1 MILAALILIPTV
13 FSSGITSN
21 AAAKKHTTG
30 FVKEKNGTHYYYKNG
45 KQAKGRCTIN
55 GHTYIFNSKGVM
67 QKNGWY
73 TTKRGNTY
81 YLRKNGTAVKGKQTI
96 KGKTYIFFQNRTYAK
111 RHVQKSLYRKKILPK
126 SKDRC
131 ITYQFLVYNKKGN
144 KMYFGSSGAA
154 YTGKHTIGKHTYL
167 FSDKGAMKKGFQK
180 LNGHTYYFRKKAGPW
195 QPDFSE

>member
-1 MILAALILIPTV
+1 MKKFFLLILAALILIPTV

-21 AAAKKHTTG
+21 AAAKKHTAG

-96 KGKTYIFFQNRTYAK
+96 KGKTYIFSKIGRMRKGMY
-111 RHVQKSLYRKKILPK
+111 KSPYTGKKYYLNPK
-126 SKDRC
+126 TGVLLTNSWF
-131 ITYQFLVYNKKGN
+131 TTKKGN

-167 FSDKGAMKKGFQK
+167 FSDKGAMKKASR
-180 LNGHTYYFRKKAGPW
+180 N
-195 QPDFSE
+195 